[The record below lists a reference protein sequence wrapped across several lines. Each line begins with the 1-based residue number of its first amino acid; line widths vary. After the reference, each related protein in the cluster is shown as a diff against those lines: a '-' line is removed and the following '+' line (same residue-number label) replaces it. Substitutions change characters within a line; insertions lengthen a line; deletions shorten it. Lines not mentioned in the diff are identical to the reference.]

1 MDGNS
6 KPCNEAK
13 CLLHVQCWRP
23 PECDVVARDDDGIQA
38 VRNALTYEV
47 YPSNS
52 KNGIEML

>member
-1 MDGNS
+1 MEIANLAM
-6 KPCNEAK
+6 KPR

-47 YPSNS
+47 YP
-52 KNGIEML
+52 K